1 MTLVIS
7 ILVGL
12 YALLILVFTSGYRR
26 LPGFE
31 PDHSPAQHSFSI
43 IIVFRN
49 EAHNLDHLIGNLN
62 KLDYPAD
69 KFEILLVDDES
80 EDDSLELA
88 RKLKAEHPDLDISLV
103 ESHSELENRS
113 RLENRREMN
122 DISAP
127 GSPKK
132 EAIEKAVRQAK
143 YDWIL
148 TTDADCSLKKE
159 HLRAYDQFIRD
170 HDPILVA
177 GPVICTAGSSFLK
190 RFQLLDFISLQGSTM
205 GSFGGIEISSWIRP
219 FMCNG
224 ANLCYRKDAFSA
236 VNGYEGSRHI
246 ASGDDVFLLEKMLS
260 NDASRVRFI
269 KSRAATVETLPQD
282 SWGRLVE
289 QRKRWAAKTS
299 SYSDGFGKVVGLL
312 VLLANLSLITGFGFA
327 LGGLMSWNVF
337 GLLFLIKINVDFVLL
352 YNTALFFEKQEA
364 LRSYLLSGLLYPF
377 FTVFVA
383 LLAIRG
389 NYQWK
394 GRSFEK

>member
-12 YALLILVFTSGYRR
+12 YALLILVLTSGYRR
-26 LPGFE
+26 LPEFE

-49 EAHNLDHLIGNLN
+49 EVHNMDHLIGNLN
-62 KLDYPAD
+62 NLDYPAD

-80 EDDSLELA
+80 EDGSLE
-88 RKLKAEHPDLDISLV
+88 RVQRLKAEYRNLDISIM
-103 ESHSELENRS
+103 ESRS
-113 RLENRREMN
+113 RLDNDHEMK
-122 DISAP
+122 DTSAP

-132 EAIEKAVRQAK
+132 AAIEKAVRKAK

-148 TTDADCSLKKE
+148 TTDADCSLKIE

-177 GPVICTAGSSFLK
+177 GPVICTADNSFLK

-205 GSFGGIEISSWIRP
+205 GSFGGREISSWLRP

-224 ANLCYRKDAFSA
+224 ANLCYRKAAFSA
-236 VNGYEGSRHI
+236 VNGYEGTRHI

-260 NDASRVRFI
+260 NDASRVCFI
-269 KSRAATVETLPQD
+269 KSRAATVETQPLD
-282 SWGRLVE
+282 SWGQLVE

-299 SYSDGFGKVVGLL
+299 SYSDRFGKIVGLL
-312 VLLANLSLITGFGFA
+312 VLLANLSLITGFGLA
-327 LGGLMSWNVF
+327 LGGLISWNVF

-383 LLAIRG
+383 LLAMNG